1 MKLSIHYTP
10 KMVANANSYSPS
22 AGKPAQVMDSW
33 VNLGLPLAIVE
44 PLPVSVD
51 QFALAHDR
59 AFVEGVLS
67 GKINNGF
74 CSTLASVA
82 ASLPYTSG
90 VLLSAARAALENR
103 CGAIAPVPAS
113 IMPATTLPA
122 AIAPSTA

>member
-33 VNLGLPLAIVE
+33 VNLGLPLAIE
-44 PLPVSVD
+44 LLPVSVD

-59 AFVEGVLS
+59 CICRKAFFPE
-67 GKINNGF
+67 KINNGF

-103 CGAIAPVPAS
+103 CGAIAS
-113 IMPATTLPA
+113 LFRLP
-122 AIAPSTA
+122 SCRL